1 MGLTKQGLSWQ
12 ARPNEGKGCVDRFWK
27 PRDGGRWPRSTGR
40 GGRRGEIRRR
50 RSRAKGSS
58 KPVIAQVSLSL
69 QAVPRLASGA
79 PNCYLESMSKQGNK
93 NRSAARRFVTVRVSN
108 APRESKIKFGSV
120 TISGRKP
127 NAAVVTLNVERSTEA
142 LERVGKRLIKPGVTI
157 RRKKDVPQY
166 SVAEGE
172 TGVFIRRLN
181 GRTERGRLV
190 KGVFQVID

>member
-1 MGLTKQGLSWQ
+1 VRRNPAPPFQGERFVQ
-12 ARPNEGKGCVDRFWK
+12 AGHCPG
-27 PRDGGRWPRSTGR
+27 
-40 GGRRGEIRRR
+40 I
-50 RSRAKGSS
+50 
-58 KPVIAQVSLSL
+58 ISL
-69 QAVPRLASGA
+69 QAVQRLASGA

-142 LERVGKRLIKPGVTI
+142 LERAGKRLIKPGVTI